1 MLIYECA
8 QGSPEWHQARCGV
21 TSASNFRMVRTKVG
35 MLDEKQQAYVD
46 AILVH
51 GKSEKA
57 AMEAAGYKAAPK
69 AESVRKALAGEPVG
83 DWSDAAKNYA
93 FRLAC
98 ERIAGEP
105 VGADQFETY
114 AMKRGRE
121 LEEACRRTHEKSI
134 NMIVDLAG
142 FVTTD
147 DSKFGCS
154 ADALIEPDGGAEY
167 KCFYAP
173 ESVRPVLTVG
183 DWGEIMDQVQGCMWL
198 TGRKWWDTCLYFPA
212 LASVGK
218 DFTRKRVM
226 RDDNYIEAM
235 EQDLIAFDRLVCEW
249 ETTLRAPIQQ
259 AA

>member
-1 MLIYECA
+1 MIIHDWA
-8 QGSPEWHQARCGV
+8 QGTSDWFRCRAGAI
-21 TSASNFRMVRTKVG
+21 TASMFSTIRAKVG
-35 MLDEKQQAYVD
+35 MLTEQQQKYVD
-46 AILVH
+46 AKLA
-51 GKSEKA
+51 GKSDA
-57 AMEAAGYKAAPK
+57 AAKELAGYKSAPTSATIQK
-69 AESVRKALAGEPVG
+69 SLAGEKVG

-105 VGADQFETY
+105 LTDDHFETF
-114 AMKRGRE
+114 AMRRGRE
-121 LEEACRRTHEKSI
+121 LEEACRRRHETEI
-134 NMIVDLAG
+134 GTIVDLAG

-154 ADALIEPDGGAEY
+154 ADSLIEPDGGAEY
-167 KCFYAP
+167 KCFYSP
-173 ESVRPVLTVG
+173 EPVRSIVVDS
-183 DWGEIMDQVQGCMWL
+183 DWGEIMDQVQGCMWI
-198 TGRKWWDTCLYFPA
+198 TGRKWWDMCLYFPA
-212 LASVGK
+212 LVSVGK

-249 ETTLRAPIQQ
+249 EEKLRTPLQK